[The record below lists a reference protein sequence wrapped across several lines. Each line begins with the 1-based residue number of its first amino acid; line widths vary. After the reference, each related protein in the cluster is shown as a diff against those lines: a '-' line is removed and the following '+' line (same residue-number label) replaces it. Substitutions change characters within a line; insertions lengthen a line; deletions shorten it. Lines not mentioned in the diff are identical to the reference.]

1 MFIVKNG
8 AFRLESHKG
17 KGERRFGALQYC
29 SENVKRRRM
38 SRSSVPLPPVLG
50 KVIFG
55 GSFCSDD
62 WHQCT

>member
-29 SENVKRRRM
+29 SENVKRRRI
-38 SRSSVPLPPVLG
+38 SRSLVPLPPVLG
-50 KVIFG
+50 KGHIWGF
-55 GSFCSDD
+55 FLF
-62 WHQCT
+62 